1 MAEFIEINDSN
12 FSQTVA
18 SEKKGLVYYYATWCG
33 ACRMASAMF
42 RRVAGDLSMPIYKVE
57 AEQNPQSRSAVKIEN
72 LPTLA
77 LVRDGAIVASIC
89 TTREEGLREFLSE
102 NGV

>member
-1 MAEFIEINDSN
+1 MAEYIELNDINFQQSV
-12 FSQTVA
+12 SA
-18 SEKKGLVYYYATWCG
+18 EKRALVYYYATWCG

-42 RRVAGDLSMPIYKVE
+42 KRVASDLGLTIFKVE
-57 AEQNPQSRSAVKIEN
+57 AEQNPQARSAIKIEN

-89 TTREEGLREFLSE
+89 TTREEGLREFLTE

>member
-1 MAEFIEINDSN
+1 MAEFIELNDSN
-12 FSQTVA
+12 FSQTIA

-33 ACRMASAMF
+33 ACRMASGMF
-42 RRVAGDLSMPIYKVE
+42 KRVASELNLPIYKVE
-57 AEQNPQSRSAVKIEN
+57 AEQNTQARSAVKIDN

-77 LVRDGAIVASIC
+77 FVRDGQIVASLC